1 MTAGISCNAGAAV
14 IAIDWGTSNF
24 RAFRLDEH
32 GGVVDRRVSAR
43 GVLRVAQSQFA
54 EALSQEIGDW
64 LAQNERTV
72 LLCGMVGS
80 RHGWIETEY
89 LACPVTSTELAH
101 HLVEVPF
108 PDARVRIVPG
118 VESCAHGMPEIMR
131 GEETATIGC
140 MNAMHGEGLVCL
152 PGTHSKW
159 VTVRNGAIQG
169 FTTSM
174 TGEVFAALRDH
185 TILAQL
191 MDRPAAPEPD
201 LEAFRAGVA
210 CSGQAGGLLHH
221 LFSVRTLALKGSL
234 NPDASSSYLSGVLI
248 GHEVRSAMPP
258 AAEIR
263 LAGTTNLCRLYSEA
277 IHTFGGTATLEHPDA
292 AAHGL
297 ALIGDVLRR
306 EGKVAW

>member
-1 MTAGISCNAGAAV
+1 M

-32 GGVVDRRVSAR
+32 GAVVGRRVNAR
-43 GVLRVAQSQFA
+43 GVLRVAQGQFA
-54 EALSQEIGDW
+54 QVLSQEVGDW
-64 LAQNERTV
+64 LADGERTA

-80 RHGWIETEY
+80 RHGWVETEY
-89 LACPVTSTELAH
+89 LACPVTGTELARNA
-101 HLVEVPF
+101 VEVAF
-108 PDARVRIVPG
+108 PGARVRIVPG
-118 VESCAHGMPEIMR
+118 VESCEGGGMPELMR
-131 GEETATIGC
+131 GEETATVGC
-140 MNAMHGEGLVCL
+140 ISAMNGEGLVCL

-159 VTVRNGAIQG
+159 VAVRDGAIQG

-191 MDRPAAPEPD
+191 MDHSAGSEPGHD
-201 LEAFRAGVA
+201 VAAFRDGVA
-210 CSGQAGGLLHH
+210 CSRQAGGLLHH

-234 NPDASSSYLSGVLI
+234 KPAASSSYLSGVLI

-258 AAEIR
+258 AREIR
-263 LAGTTNLCRLYSEA
+263 LVGTANLCSLYSEA
-277 IHTFGGTATLEHPDA
+277 IRIYGGTSTLEHPDA

-297 ALIGDVLRR
+297 ALMGDVLRR
-306 EGKVAW
+306 EGKFAW